1 MMRPLSIAS
10 CDLASIDARIF
21 AGILVYAALV
31 CTIGNEISADFIR
44 FLHQIPTK
52 EAVFFFA
59 TSSPVG
65 SPHIP
70 QTGFAPAAIV
80 LAILADANDDSPSRR
95 IRYRFSAMLAAKRFC
110 TIALLS
116 FGITL
121 LYLATEAF
129 QLFEM
134 PLRPASP
141 ALLDSIFGDSA
152 HLHDTGAVV
161 LSSGVDAFVQMAI
174 VLAVFALA
182 KALSRSNV
190 AAFAIAGIASAL
202 MSVRIQ
208 TSLTLGIFSFLKEG
222 AFPIGL
228 PVALVGVF
236 LAFIACNF
244 IEPSTSDRS
253 NIMSR
258 IEIDDVSKRIKK
270 HTILKHISLEL
281 EAGRCYELKGPNG
294 SGKTMLLKIIAGLVK
309 PTEGSVRIDG
319 KTLGK
324 DIEFP
329 RETGVLIEAPA
340 FIGERTG
347 LGNLKL
353 LASIRNTASEEDL
366 RAVLKTVELD
376 PDLKTPYRKYSL
388 GMKQRLGIAAAI
400 MEDPRIVLLDEP
412 LNALDEKGVA
422 MVKRVIGQYKEN
434 GALVVISNH
443 SNDLLDEVIDATI
456 VFANGTAA
464 VRDGESARP

>member
-1 MMRPLSIAS
+1 M
-10 CDLASIDARIF
+10 
-21 AGILVYAALV
+21 
-31 CTIGNEISADFIR
+31 
-44 FLHQIPTK
+44 
-52 EAVFFFA
+52 
-59 TSSPVG
+59 
-65 SPHIP
+65 
-70 QTGFAPAAIV
+70 
-80 LAILADANDDSPSRR
+80 
-95 IRYRFSAMLAAKRFC
+95 
-110 TIALLS
+110 
-116 FGITL
+116 
-121 LYLATEAF
+121 
-129 QLFEM
+129 
-134 PLRPASP
+134 
-141 ALLDSIFGDSA
+141 
-152 HLHDTGAVV
+152 
-161 LSSGVDAFVQMAI
+161 
-174 VLAVFALA
+174 
-182 KALSRSNV
+182 

-244 IEPSTSDRS
+244 IEPSTSERS

>member
-1 MMRPLSIAS
+1 MMRPLNIAS
-10 CDLASIDARIF
+10 CDLASVDARIF
-21 AGILVYAALV
+21 AGILTYAAFV
-31 CTIGNEISADFIR
+31 CAIGNEISADFIR

-52 EAVFFFA
+52 EAAFFFA

-70 QTGFAPAAIV
+70 QTCFAPAAMV
-80 LAILADANDDSPSRR
+80 LEILADANDDSPSRR

-110 TIALLS
+110 TIVLLS
-116 FGITL
+116 FGMTL
-121 LYLATEAF
+121 LYLATETF

-134 PLRPASP
+134 PLRPTSP
-141 ALLDSIFGDSA
+141 VLFDDIFGENV
-152 HLHDTGAVV
+152 HFHDTGAIVFA
-161 LSSGVDAFVQMAI
+161 SGLDAFIQTFI

-182 KALSRSNV
+182 KALLRSNV
-190 AAFAIAGIASAL
+190 SAFAIAGIASAL
-202 MSVRIQ
+202 MNARIQ
-208 TSLTLGIFSFLKEG
+208 TSLALGIFPFLKEG
-222 AFPIGL
+222 AL
-228 PVALVGVF
+228 PVALTAALVGIL
-236 LAFIACNF
+236 LAFIACNTV
-244 IEPSTSDRS
+244 EPNMPERS
-253 NIMSR
+253 SAVSR
-258 IEIDDVSKRIKK
+258 IEINNVSKRIKK
-270 HTILKHISLEL
+270 HAILKNVNLEL

-309 PTEGSVRIDG
+309 PTEGHVLIDG
-319 KTLGK
+319 KALGK

-329 RETGVLIEAPA
+329 RETGVLIEAPS

-366 RAVLKTVELD
+366 REVMKAVELE

-422 MVKRVIGQYKEN
+422 MVKRVIGQHKEN

-456 VFANGTAA
+456 IFENGIVA
-464 VRDGESARP
+464 VRDDEGTRS